1 MNRIVSLSLGLSLLA
16 AGPLHAESAFDLVFR
31 SGTLDGLPE
40 GTELRYDATGL
51 SSAPDQ
57 AAWSEVVL
65 GLGPESSA
73 RLSGQPAGEDSEA
86 QPLGSYDAGIGNPVA
101 MMFLEQTV
109 SRVSEATGGS
119 PFYIRNRIRD
129 ALGSEGAG
137 EAVAASW
144 DGAEVPATEIALRPF
159 AEDAHRAQL
168 GRFADLEIRVVVSKA
183 VPGWYLSISAN
194 APAAGTDD
202 AYAASLSLAGVEP

>member
-1 MNRIVSLSLGLSLLA
+1 MNRIVSLSLGLTLLA

-31 SGTLDGLPE
+31 SGTLDALPE

-51 SSAPDQ
+51 SRTPDQ
-57 AAWSEVVL
+57 PTWSEVVL

-73 RLSGQPAGEDSEA
+73 RLSGQPAEEDGEA

-119 PFYIRNRIRD
+119 PFYVRNRIRD
-129 ALGSEGAG
+129 ALGSEGAA
-137 EAVAASW
+137 EAVTASW
-144 DGAEVPATEIALRPF
+144 DGAEVLATEIALRPF

-168 GRFADLEIRVVVSKA
+168 GRFADLEIRVVVSEA
-183 VPGWYLSISAN
+183 VPGWYLSISAD
-194 APAAGTDD
+194 APAAGADD
-202 AYAASLSLAGVEP
+202 AYAASLSLVGVEP